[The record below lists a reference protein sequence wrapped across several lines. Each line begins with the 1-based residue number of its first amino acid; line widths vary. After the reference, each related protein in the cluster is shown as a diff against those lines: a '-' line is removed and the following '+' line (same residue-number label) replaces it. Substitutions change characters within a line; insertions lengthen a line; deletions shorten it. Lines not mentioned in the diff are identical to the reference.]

1 MIWQAGYSFIDILG
15 ILIRSLLGW
24 WGGGALRILRDVN
37 GGGGSEFS
45 DETFYEVG
53 EGIRGIHIPLCDSF
67 FFLFSFGGGGRAWR
81 RGEERR
87 GERGGG
93 FTEQDMA
100 GQGADSAI
108 ISWPGR
114 LQSHKGPFPAPRL
127 SHRLLSLY
135 LTRTA
140 IRRPARR
147 RLTKQ

>member
-67 FFLFSFGGGGRAWR
+67 FFLFSFGGGGEPG
-81 RGEERR
+81 GEERR
-87 GERGGG
+87 EEEREEEGSQNR
-93 FTEQDMA
+93 TWQDRGPIRPLLA
-100 GQGADSAI
+100 GPGACNPTKD
-108 ISWPGR
+108 
-114 LQSHKGPFPAPRL
+114 LFQ
-127 SHRLLSLY
+127 LLACRTGCSLY
-135 LTRTA
+135 
-140 IRRPARR
+140 I
-147 RLTKQ
+147 